1 MLTASRP
8 ALVAPELPTAVVAT
22 GMPPGICTMD
32 SSESQPDSAWER
44 TGTPMTGSV
53 VCAATMPGRWAAPPA
68 PAMMI
73 FSPLARALCANSPI
87 SSGVRCAEITCF
99 MYGTSNWSSISH
111 ACFMVSQSLADPMI
125 TATSGL
131 LSAIKTSEEFT

>member
-1 MLTASRP
+1 MGQGIEA
-8 ALVAPELPTAVVAT
+8 AVRISTDQIEQLLLERGAYF
-22 GMPPGICTMD
+22 G

-131 LSAIKTSEEFT
+131 LSAIKTSEGFT